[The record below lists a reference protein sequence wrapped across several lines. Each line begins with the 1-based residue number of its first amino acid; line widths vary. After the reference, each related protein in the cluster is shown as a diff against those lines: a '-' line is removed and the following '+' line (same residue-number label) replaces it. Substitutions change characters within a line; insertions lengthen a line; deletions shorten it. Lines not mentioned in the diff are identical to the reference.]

1 MMGSAAA
8 AASATVG
15 ALGRCATRSARRS
28 RSAHVSSIG
37 VRQFP
42 AITTSRFYSSTYRN
56 DDDDYDVRSSASKRP
71 SKTAL
76 ILGSSGCLGSAL
88 VSTLSRTFGK
98 DRINIIGSDCVQPP
112 NSQMEADQLDAFL
125 PLPHPSTDP
134 SLGKMT
140 TELLLGL
147 KELDEL
153 SSNNNSGGNE
163 DTDGGLRLDAI
174 ICASG
179 GWEGDPPTVNAEA
192 LKSELDP
199 TDSMEE
205 KMLIADARAHGD
217 AVERMMKMNLYPV
230 LAAGRAMDRYM
241 ASQGLFVALGA
252 AAALAPT
259 PSMYG
264 YGAAKAA
271 VHHYIQTLGA
281 SSGPKTGVG
290 HKAQRQMASVALRR
304 DREYLDDLTA
314 LAILPSM
321 LDTPTNRRFAE
332 PDADF
337 ETWTKPEVIA
347 KEVATW
353 LGKPYLRPNSGA
365 LIKVQSGKKGGDA
378 VFNLVR

>member
-1 MMGSAAA
+1 MMASSAAA
-8 AASATVG
+8 SASATVG
-15 ALGRCATRSARRS
+15 ALGRCANKSARRF
-28 RSAHVSSIG
+28 RSAHVSPITF
-37 VRQFP
+37 RQFP
-42 AITTSRFYSSTYRN
+42 AITTSRFYSSTYR
-56 DDDDYDVRSSASKRP
+56 DDDDDVRSSKRP
-71 SKTAL
+71 KTAL
-76 ILGSSGCLGSAL
+76 ILGSSGCLGSTL
-88 VSTLSRTFGK
+88 VGTLSRTFGK

-134 SLGKMT
+134 SLGKIT

-153 SSNNNSGGNE
+153 SSNNHSGG
-163 DTDGGLRLDAI
+163 DDDADGGLKLDAI

-179 GWEGDPPTVNAEA
+179 GWEGDPPSINVDA

-241 ASQGLFVALGA
+241 ASQGLFVAFGA

-290 HKAQRQMASVALRR
+290 HKAQRQKASIALRR

-321 LDTPTNRRFAE
+321 LDTPNNRRFAE

-337 ETWTKPEVIA
+337 DTWTKPEVIA
-347 KEVATW
+347 REVATW

>member
-1 MMGSAAA
+1 MGSAA

-15 ALGRCATRSARRS
+15 ALGRCATNSARRS
-28 RSAHVSSIG
+28 RSAPFSSI
-37 VRQFP
+37 RSRPFP
-42 AITTSRFYSSTYRN
+42 AITTSRFYSSTYR
-56 DDDDYDVRSSASKRP
+56 DDDDDVRRSKRP
-71 SKTAL
+71 KTAL
-76 ILGSSGCLGSAL
+76 ILGSSGCLGSTL

-153 SSNNNSGGNE
+153 SSNNDSGG
-163 DTDGGLRLDAI
+163 DDADGGLKLDAI

-179 GWEGDPPTVNAEA
+179 GWEGDPPTVNVDA

-241 ASQGLFVALGA
+241 ASQGLFVAFGA

-290 HKAQRQMASVALRR
+290 HKAQRQKASVALRR

-321 LDTPTNRRFAE
+321 LDTPNNRRFAE

-337 ETWTKPEVIA
+337 DTWTKPEVIA